1 MPKVKN
7 VNFALLGLGKLG
19 KGFYDILQ
27 QKREKIE
34 LETGFRLNLK
44 KILVRNAHFKRP
56 HYINSG
62 LITTNLD
69 EILEDESIEVVIDAI
84 GGIEPAFS
92 IIKKLI
98 GRKINI
104 VSANRMLL
112 ASKMHELADLANKQK
127 VFILPGPSLGGGIPI
142 IETIREYLVANKIG
156 SLTAVVSGTSNFIL
170 SEMTKRNVPLKE
182 VLKNHRLQ
190 KLSES
195 LSVIDYE
202 GSDAA
207 QKVSIVAAGAFG
219 IEANFLDIYAE
230 GISDISV
237 FDIESARQFNYEIK
251 LLAIFREH
259 KDTFEV
265 HVHPTMVP
273 ADHPLT
279 LIREEYNAFFI
290 ESDLLGQYMV
300 YGRGV
305 GIKPASSSI
314 LSNLIAL
321 GNLLRYAS
329 SKRVSYRLS
338 WNKKPL
344 LPMDEVESAYYLR
357 FPCLDVPGV
366 VGQITTILG
375 KHKINIGSAHAD
387 VEEGIGFVH
396 ILIDLAR
403 ESSIRLALKEIEK
416 LDVIRDK
423 IKLIRI
429 LREN

>member
-1 MPKVKN
+1 MPKIKN
-7 VNFALLGLGKLG
+7 INFALLGLGKLG
-19 KGFYDILQ
+19 KGFFDVLQ
-27 QKREKIE
+27 QKREMIE
-34 LETGFRLNLK
+34 LESGFRLNLK
-44 KILVRNAHFKRP
+44 KILVKNAHFKRP
-56 HYINSG
+56 HYIDPE
-62 LITTNLD
+62 LITTDFD
-69 EILEDESIEVVIDAI
+69 EILKDKSIEVAIDAI

-98 GRKINI
+98 NRKINI
-104 VSANRMLL
+104 VSVNRMLL
-112 ASKMHELADLANKQK
+112 ASKMHELADLANENK

-142 IETIREYLVANKIG
+142 IETIREYLVANEIS
-156 SLTAVVSGTSNFIL
+156 SLTAVVSGTSNLIL
-170 SEMTKRNVPLKE
+170 SEMTKKSIPLKE

-207 QKVSIVAAGAFG
+207 QKVSIIAAGAFG
-219 IEANFLDIYAE
+219 IDANFLDIYAE
-230 GISDISV
+230 GIADVSL

-251 LLAIFREH
+251 LLAIFKEH
-259 KDTFEV
+259 KDAFEV

-279 LIREEYNAFFI
+279 LIRDEYNAFFV
-290 ESDLLGQYMV
+290 ESDLLGKYMV

-314 LSNLIAL
+314 LSNLIVM
-321 GNLLRYAS
+321 GNLLESAS
-329 SKRVSYRLS
+329 SKRFTYRLT

-344 LPMDEVESAYYLR
+344 MPIEDIETAYYLR

-387 VEEGIGFVH
+387 VEKGIGFVH

-403 ESSIRLALKEIEK
+403 ESSIHLALKEIEK
-416 LDVIRDK
+416 LDIIRDK
-423 IKLIRI
+423 IRLIRI
-429 LREN
+429 LKEN